1 MDDAIT
7 VERGLTKRFR
17 KNLRRPFIEAL
28 QEFSM
33 TSPDDRILVRVSPN
47 AQSVLLAKLMQM
59 LAAYSDFPL
68 TVEFCAEENGRSFC
82 ERLGIPVSEPRGE
95 YDKTAA
101 DDCFDD
107 VGTATL
113 ENIVY
118 NGKAATLPPKS
129 GKTIRPLCYIKRR
142 HIAAWAEFHGIEY
155 EPKKSPADA
164 LYAELTSTIFDADIR
179 LFRALT
185 TADSH
190 YFLGWTD
197 EDGVHHGCEPLER

>member
-33 TSPDDRILVRVSPN
+33 TSPDDRILVLVSPN
-47 AQSVLLAKLMQM
+47 AQSVLLAKLMQL

-68 TVEFCAEENGRSFC
+68 TVEFCADEPSPVFEN
-82 ERLGIPVSEPRGE
+82 LGIPVSEPCGE
-95 YDKTAA
+95 YDKTAV

-107 VGTATL
+107 VCTSTL

-142 HIAAWAEFHGIEY
+142 QSFTGWHTNR
-155 EPKKSPADA
+155 KKVPQMR
-164 LYAELTSTIFDADIR
+164 FM
-179 LFRALT
+179 
-185 TADSH
+185 
-190 YFLGWTD
+190 
-197 EDGVHHGCEPLER
+197 PN